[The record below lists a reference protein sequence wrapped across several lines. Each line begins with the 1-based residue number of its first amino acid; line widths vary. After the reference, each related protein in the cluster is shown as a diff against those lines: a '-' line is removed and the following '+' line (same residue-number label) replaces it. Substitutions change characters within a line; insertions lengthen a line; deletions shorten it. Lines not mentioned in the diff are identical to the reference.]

1 MGKRETD
8 YPYTISFR
16 VTGET
21 WLGIQSA
28 IDGSDLTPHEWCRRS
43 VLERLNK
50 NGSLSRSERLLFQH
64 LIRAQYLITQGFQL
78 LADNSLTSHQW
89 KALRANA
96 MQRATEIADAALAR
110 YTERDTMKS

>member
-28 IDGSDLTPHEWCRRS
+28 IDGSNLTPHEWCRRS
-43 VLERLNK
+43 ALERLNN
-50 NGSLSRSERLLFQH
+50 NGGLSRNERLLFQH
-64 LIRAQYLITQGFQL
+64 LIRAQYLLTQGFQM
-78 LADNSLTSHQW
+78 LADNTLTSQQW
-89 KALRANA
+89 KAVRANA
-96 MQRATEIADAALAR
+96 MQRATEIANAALAR
-110 YTERDTMKS
+110 YTERDAKRS

>member
-21 WLGIQSA
+21 WLGIQRA
-28 IDGSDLTPHEWCRRS
+28 IDGSNLTPHEWCRRS
-43 VLERLNK
+43 ALQRLNK
-50 NGSLSRSERLLFQH
+50 NGGLSRSERLLFQH
-64 LIRAQYLITQGFQL
+64 LIRAQYLITQGFQM
-78 LADNSLTSHQW
+78 LADNTLTSEQW

-96 MQRATEIADAALAR
+96 MQRASEIADAALAS
-110 YTERDTMKS
+110 YTKRDTRRS